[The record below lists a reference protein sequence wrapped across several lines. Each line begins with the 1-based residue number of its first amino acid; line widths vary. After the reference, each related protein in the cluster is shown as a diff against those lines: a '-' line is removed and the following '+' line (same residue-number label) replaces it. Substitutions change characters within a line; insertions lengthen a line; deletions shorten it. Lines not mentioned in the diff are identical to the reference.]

1 MATLF
6 SLISTLMFFY
16 TILVFIYIFMSWVPN
31 LREGAFGQ
39 MVGRLVEPF
48 LTPFRNII
56 PPLGMIDISPL
67 VALLTLNFA
76 RYGLEHLAS
85 YFV

>member
-1 MATLF
+1 MGALF
-6 SLISTLMFFY
+6 SLLNTLLFFY

-56 PPLGMIDISPL
+56 PPMGMIDISPI
-67 VALLTLNFA
+67 VAMLTLYFA
-76 RYGLEHLAS
+76 RMGLAQLAQ
-85 YFV
+85 YF